1 LPLAAAVHHCI
12 LFMYRR
18 MLVELIALAIVLEK
32 GSADE
37 ICYSLMTAV
46 SQVDNLVFAL
56 TISILLLRRQVL
68 ICTSVVPTHLSPP

>member
-1 LPLAAAVHHCI
+1 
-12 LFMYRR
+12 

-56 TISILLLRRQVL
+56 TDNPFFYFGAKCLSVL
-68 ICTSVVPTHLSPP
+68 VLCPRIFPTLIMQG